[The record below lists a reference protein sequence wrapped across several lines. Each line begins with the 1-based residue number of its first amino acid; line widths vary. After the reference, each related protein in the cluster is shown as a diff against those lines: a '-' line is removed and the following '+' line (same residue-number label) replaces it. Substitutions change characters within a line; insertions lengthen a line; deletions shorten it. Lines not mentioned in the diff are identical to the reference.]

1 MFTKDKIVESVATRL
16 RERGGFWYSTTD
28 VFGGLFTRESSKEEF
43 PSTVRM
49 LESLGILDEEVLIAY
64 GESVDDISVHLV
76 KEVF

>member
-43 PSTVRM
+43 HSTVRM

-64 GESVDDISVHLV
+64 GESVDDISVHRV